1 MSETVNRFAG
11 IAALVRQTVE
21 TTGRGCETFRLQ
33 AAGYSK
39 AFIQE
44 ACEAKVL
51 ESRRGRTGG
60 IYLFGQVP
68 EAVETVTLKGEA
80 MELLQTLVDSKAIKG
95 ENAAKALEL
104 LAQYADECARRSE
117 AKKKSA

>member
-1 MSETVNRFAG
+1 MSDLSKFD
-11 IAALVRQTVE
+11 ALVAFVRQAVDS
-21 TTGRGCETFRLQ
+21 TGRGCETFRLQ

-39 AFIQE
+39 AFITE

-68 EAVETVTLKGEA
+68 EAVDTVTLKGEA
-80 MELLQTLVDSKAIKG
+80 MALIESLVEAKVLKG
-95 ENAAKALEL
+95 EQMQKARDLLE
-104 LAQYADECARRSE
+104 QYADECARRSE
-117 AKKKSA
+117 AKRKSA